1 MKVLIVGSN
10 GQLGC
15 ELQRTCPSGIEISAK
30 DYPDIDITKNK
41 SFRLVIDKEAPDW
54 IINSAAYTN
63 VDGAEEEPG
72 EAHAVNCE
80 GAKNLA
86 REALRVNARLVHIST
101 DFVFNGN
108 NCRPYKPLD
117 PPDPQSVYGKT
128 KLDGE
133 LAVLNILKEDALI
146 IRTAWLYSV
155 HGNNFVYTM
164 LRLMKEKEE
173 ITVID
178 DQIGTPTWANGLAK
192 AIWATMEKGLKGIF
206 HWTDAG
212 VASWYDFAVAIQ
224 DEAIDAGILSKRI
237 SIQPIPTEKYLT
249 QAKRP
254 SFSVLDKRNLLDAT
268 GLLSVHWRIQLRHMI
283 REFTH

>member
-15 ELQRTCPSGIEISAK
+15 ELQRTCPSGIKISAK
-30 DYPDIDITKNK
+30 DYPDIDITKDK
-41 SFRLVIDKEAPDW
+41 SLKLVIDKEAPDW

-63 VDGAEEEPG
+63 VDDAEEEP
-72 EAHAVNCE
+72 EKAHAVNCE

-86 REALRVNARLVHIST
+86 CEALRINARLVHIST

-133 LAVLNILKEDALI
+133 SAVLNILKEDALI
-146 IRTAWLYSV
+146 IRTAWLYSS

-164 LRLMKEKEE
+164 LRLMKEKKELT
-173 ITVID
+173 IID
-178 DQIGTPTWANGLAK
+178 DQIGSPTWANGLAK
-192 AIWATMEKGLKGIF
+192 TIWAAMEKGIKGIF

-224 DEAIDAGILSKRI
+224 DEAIDAGIFSKRI
-237 SIQPIPTEKYLT
+237 SILPIPTEQYLT

-254 SFSVLDKRNLLDAT
+254 SFSVLDKRNLLDAA
-268 GLLSVHWRIQLRHMI
+268 GLSSVHWRIQLRHMI
-283 REFTH
+283 REITH